1 MSDYEDGYV
10 KGPTPGGSGMADY
23 TAGSLLRDLHDATRR
38 AQEIAN
44 TPVIPVDA
52 GAPPAPISN
61 PWSTSPVGRGPAGPL
76 QPWAPMPLSVG
87 GLLVIV
93 AIGAVLWLNTSVF
106 LAAALIIGALGGAI
120 VGTLLLFPLVRALSP
135 GAHFS
140 VGRIFQASF
149 LAMCAY
155 GTTMY
160 VLTHFG
166 AALLVPFDPYVQR
179 WASSTPLLA
188 RLSVPAPMVSFL
200 LLTQVPCLLVGG
212 ATLRWRLKGVF
223 PTVTGYLVACTVILA
238 TLIVLG
244 LGAGLF
250 VREIFQRA
258 AL

>member
-1 MSDYEDGYV
+1 MSERDAEIAAYL
-10 KGPTPGGSGMADY
+10 ADKLY
-23 TAGSLLRDLHDATRR
+23 KESVA
-38 AQEIAN
+38 AQEKAH
-44 TPVIPVDA
+44 TPVIPAESSALPSSSV
-52 GAPPAPISN
+52 N
-61 PWSTSPVGRGPAGPL
+61 PWTTSPTGRESVGPL

-106 LAAALIIGALGGAI
+106 LAAALIIGALAGAI
-120 VGTLLLFPLVRALSP
+120 VGTLLLLPLVRALSP
-135 GAHFS
+135 GAHLS

-155 GTTMY
+155 GITMY

-179 WASSTPLLA
+179 WASSTPFLA
-188 RLSVPAPMVSFL
+188 RLSVPAPVVSFL

-223 PTVTGYLVACTVILA
+223 PTATGYLVACTVILA